1 MKKTKRKAVINLIIF
16 FLLLAG
22 GIYMAI
28 AGVGQN
34 ESGKTANVPLGLD
47 LQGGLSV
54 TYEIQDE
61 KPTSDEIK
69 ATVDKLQ
76 RRVDAYSSEGEV
88 YQEGND
94 RITVEIPLNTEKV
107 DAHDVLDELGQPG
120 QLLFLDSENYTIWQ
134 QNQNNGT
141 NDAYEAVLTGSDI
154 KNAQAGVD
162 DSGTVKDYVVQL
174 QFTDEGAQKFAT
186 ATAANI
192 GKPIYIIY
200 DGAVASAPTVQSAI
214 TDGNAVINKISSYDE
229 AESLASTIKIG
240 ALPLELKQIQYNIVG
255 AKLGQKAVSTSL
267 IAGAIGFGLVCIL
280 MIVLYRFPGFI
291 ASLALTGYV
300 VLMLLIL
307 SIRHITLTLP
317 GIAGIILSIGM
328 AVDANVIIFTRIR
341 EEISA
346 GSGVRA
352 AVKAG
357 FSKALSAIL
366 DGNITTLIA
375 TVVLMIL
382 GSGSIKGF
390 AVTLMLGIVLSMFTA
405 LFVTKMLLNSF
416 LELGVQNP
424 KMYGKAKEP
433 KIHGYVK
440 NFKICGVASLIVIIA
455 GLAFL
460 GVNHSRIGKS
470 LNYSLEFTGGTS
482 TTATFAED
490 DVYTLE
496 RAESEVAPAIAETA
510 GIDAGTIQIQTVEGN
525 NQVIFKTSELTEEQS
540 AKIDDLLKSQFKAT
554 EVDNQSIS
562 STISGEMKKD
572 AIVAIAV
579 SSVLMLLYIAFR
591 FSDVKFGVSAVLA
604 LVHDVLVVFAAYS
617 IGTLSV
623 GNTFIACMLTIVGY
637 SINATIIIFDRI
649 RENMRT
655 QDSKESLEELV
666 NKSIGQTFT
675 RTIYTSL
682 TTFIMV
688 FVLFVMGVTSLKEF
702 TFTLMLGIVCGAYSS
717 VCITGAL
724 WYVMKTGKN
733 AKVQAASV
741 PAKQVESVKTESSE
755 ESSSDG
761 NVQKAAKSKTKK
773 NRKI

>member
-346 GSGVRA
+346 GRGVRA

-496 RAESEVAPAIAETA
+496 RAESEVAPVIAETA

-717 VCITGAL
+717 VCITGPL
-724 WYVMKTGKN
+724 WYTMKKKFSKKN
-733 AKVQAASV
+733 A
-741 PAKQVESVKTESSE
+741 
-755 ESSSDG
+755 
-761 NVQKAAKSKTKK
+761 
-773 NRKI
+773 

>member
-214 TDGNAVINKISSYDE
+214 TDGNSVINKISSYDE

-496 RAESEVAPAIAETA
+496 RAESEVAPVIAETA

-717 VCITGAL
+717 VCITGPL
-724 WYVMKTGKN
+724 WYTMKKKFSKKN
-733 AKVQAASV
+733 A
-741 PAKQVESVKTESSE
+741 
-755 ESSSDG
+755 
-761 NVQKAAKSKTKK
+761 
-773 NRKI
+773 

>member
-496 RAESEVAPAIAETA
+496 RAESEVAPVIAETA

-637 SINATIIIFDRI
+637 SIIIIFDRI

-717 VCITGAL
+717 VCITGPL
-724 WYVMKTGKN
+724 WYTMKKKFSKKN
-733 AKVQAASV
+733 A
-741 PAKQVESVKTESSE
+741 
-755 ESSSDG
+755 
-761 NVQKAAKSKTKK
+761 
-773 NRKI
+773 

>member
-267 IAGAIGFGLVCIL
+267 IAGVIGFGLVCIL

-496 RAESEVAPAIAETA
+496 RAESEVAPVIAETA

-717 VCITGAL
+717 VCITGPL
-724 WYVMKTGKN
+724 WYTMKKKFSKKN
-733 AKVQAASV
+733 A
-741 PAKQVESVKTESSE
+741 
-755 ESSSDG
+755 
-761 NVQKAAKSKTKK
+761 
-773 NRKI
+773 

>member
-141 NDAYEAVLTGSDI
+141 NDAYEAVLTGSHI

-496 RAESEVAPAIAETA
+496 RAESEVAPVIAETA

-717 VCITGAL
+717 VCITGPL
-724 WYVMKTGKN
+724 WYTMKKKFSKKN
-733 AKVQAASV
+733 A
-741 PAKQVESVKTESSE
+741 
-755 ESSSDG
+755 
-761 NVQKAAKSKTKK
+761 
-773 NRKI
+773 

>member
-1 MKKTKRKAVINLIIF
+1 MKKTKRKAVINLII

-496 RAESEVAPAIAETA
+496 RAESEVAPVIAETA

-717 VCITGAL
+717 VCITGPL
-724 WYVMKTGKN
+724 WYTMKKKFSKKN
-733 AKVQAASV
+733 A
-741 PAKQVESVKTESSE
+741 
-755 ESSSDG
+755 
-761 NVQKAAKSKTKK
+761 
-773 NRKI
+773 

>member
-496 RAESEVAPAIAETA
+496 RAESEVAPVIAETA

-666 NKSIGQTFT
+666 NRSIGQTFT

-717 VCITGAL
+717 VCITGPL
-724 WYVMKTGKN
+724 WYTMKKKFSKKN
-733 AKVQAASV
+733 A
-741 PAKQVESVKTESSE
+741 
-755 ESSSDG
+755 
-761 NVQKAAKSKTKK
+761 
-773 NRKI
+773 

>member
-496 RAESEVAPAIAETA
+496 RAESEVAPVIAETA

-702 TFTLMLGIVCGAYSS
+702 TFTLMLGIVCGASSS
-717 VCITGAL
+717 VCITGPL
-724 WYVMKTGKN
+724 WYTMKKKFSKKN
-733 AKVQAASV
+733 A
-741 PAKQVESVKTESSE
+741 
-755 ESSSDG
+755 
-761 NVQKAAKSKTKK
+761 
-773 NRKI
+773 

>member
-61 KPTSDEIK
+61 KPTSDEID

-174 QFTDEGAQKFAT
+174 QFTDEGSQKFAT

-346 GSGVRA
+346 GNSVRA
-352 AVKAG
+352 AVKSG

-496 RAESEVAPAIAETA
+496 RAESEVAPVIAETA

-717 VCITGAL
+717 VCITGPL
-724 WYVMKTGKN
+724 WYTMKKKFSKKN
-733 AKVQAASV
+733 A
-741 PAKQVESVKTESSE
+741 
-755 ESSSDG
+755 
-761 NVQKAAKSKTKK
+761 
-773 NRKI
+773 

>member
-496 RAESEVAPAIAETA
+496 RAESEVAPVIAETA

-717 VCITGAL
+717 VCITGPL
-724 WYVMKTGKN
+724 SYTMKKKFSKKN
-733 AKVQAASV
+733 A
-741 PAKQVESVKTESSE
+741 
-755 ESSSDG
+755 
-761 NVQKAAKSKTKK
+761 
-773 NRKI
+773 

>member
-255 AKLGQKAVSTSL
+255 AKLGQEAGSTSL

-496 RAESEVAPAIAETA
+496 RAESEVAPVIAETA

-717 VCITGAL
+717 VCITGPL
-724 WYVMKTGKN
+724 WYTMKKKFSKKN
-733 AKVQAASV
+733 A
-741 PAKQVESVKTESSE
+741 
-755 ESSSDG
+755 
-761 NVQKAAKSKTKK
+761 
-773 NRKI
+773 

>member
-496 RAESEVAPAIAETA
+496 RAESEVAPVIAETA

-688 FVLFVMGVTSLKEF
+688 FMLFLLGVASIREF
-702 TFTLMLGIVCGAYSS
+702 ALPLMAGLLCGAYSS
-717 VCITGAL
+717 ICIATEL
-724 WYVMKTGKN
+724 WYIMRLHLGKN
-733 AKVQAASV
+733 RLI
-741 PAKQVESVKTESSE
+741 
-755 ESSSDG
+755 
-761 NVQKAAKSKTKK
+761 KK
-773 NRKI
+773 

>member
-496 RAESEVAPAIAETA
+496 RAESEVAPVIAETA

-655 QDSKESLEELV
+655 QDSKESLAELV
-666 NKSIGQTFT
+666 NKTIGQTFT

-717 VCITGAL
+717 VCITGPL
-724 WYVMKTGKN
+724 WYTMKKKFSKKN
-733 AKVQAASV
+733 A
-741 PAKQVESVKTESSE
+741 
-755 ESSSDG
+755 
-761 NVQKAAKSKTKK
+761 
-773 NRKI
+773 

>member
-28 AGVGQN
+28 AGGGQN

-496 RAESEVAPAIAETA
+496 RAESEVAPVIAETA

-717 VCITGAL
+717 VCITGPL
-724 WYVMKTGKN
+724 WYTMKKKFSKKN
-733 AKVQAASV
+733 A
-741 PAKQVESVKTESSE
+741 
-755 ESSSDG
+755 
-761 NVQKAAKSKTKK
+761 
-773 NRKI
+773 

>member
-1 MKKTKRKAVINLIIF
+1 MKKTKRKAVVNLIIF

-496 RAESEVAPAIAETA
+496 RAESEVAPVIAETA

-717 VCITGAL
+717 VCITGPL
-724 WYVMKTGKN
+724 WYTMKKKFSKKN
-733 AKVQAASV
+733 A
-741 PAKQVESVKTESSE
+741 
-755 ESSSDG
+755 
-761 NVQKAAKSKTKK
+761 
-773 NRKI
+773 

>member
-496 RAESEVAPAIAETA
+496 RAESEVAPVIAETA

-623 GNTFIACMLTIVGY
+623 GITFIACMLTIVGY

-717 VCITGAL
+717 VCITGPL
-724 WYVMKTGKN
+724 WYTMKKKFSKKN
-733 AKVQAASV
+733 A
-741 PAKQVESVKTESSE
+741 
-755 ESSSDG
+755 
-761 NVQKAAKSKTKK
+761 
-773 NRKI
+773 

>member
-496 RAESEVAPAIAETA
+496 RAESEVAPVIAETA

-702 TFTLMLGIVCGAYSS
+702 TFALMLGIVCGAYSS
-717 VCITGAL
+717 VCITGPL
-724 WYVMKTGKN
+724 WYTMKKKFSKKN
-733 AKVQAASV
+733 A
-741 PAKQVESVKTESSE
+741 
-755 ESSSDG
+755 
-761 NVQKAAKSKTKK
+761 
-773 NRKI
+773 

>member
-1 MKKTKRKAVINLIIF
+1 MKKTKRKAVVNLIIF

-28 AGVGQN
+28 AGVGKN

-61 KPTSDEIK
+61 KPSKDEID

-76 RRVDAYSSEGEV
+76 RRVDEYSSEGEV
-88 YQEGND
+88 YQEGDD

-107 DAHDVLDELGQPG
+107 DAHDVLDQLGQPG

-141 NDAYEAVLTGSDI
+141 DDAYEAVLTGSDI

-174 QFTDEGAQKFAT
+174 QFTEEGAQKFAT

-200 DGAVASAPTVQSAI
+200 DGKVASAPTVQSAI
-214 TDGNAVINKISSYDE
+214 TDGNAVINKISDYDE
-229 AESLASTIKIG
+229 AENLAATIKIG

-267 IAGAIGFGLVCIL
+267 VAGAIGFGLVCIL
-280 MIVLYRFPGFI
+280 MIILYRFPGVI

-440 NFKICGVASLIVIIA
+440 NFKICGIASLIVIIA

-496 RAESEVAPAIAETA
+496 RAESEVAPAIAEA
-510 GIDAGTIQIQTVEGN
+510 VGIDAGTIQIQTVEGN

-717 VCITGAL
+717 VCITGPL
-724 WYVMKTGKN
+724 WYTMKKKFSKKN
-733 AKVQAASV
+733 A
-741 PAKQVESVKTESSE
+741 
-755 ESSSDG
+755 
-761 NVQKAAKSKTKK
+761 
-773 NRKI
+773 

>member
-162 DSGTVKDYVVQL
+162 DTGTVKDYVVQL

-496 RAESEVAPAIAETA
+496 RAESEVAPVIAETA

-717 VCITGAL
+717 VCITGPL
-724 WYVMKTGKN
+724 WYTMKKKFSKKN
-733 AKVQAASV
+733 A
-741 PAKQVESVKTESSE
+741 
-755 ESSSDG
+755 
-761 NVQKAAKSKTKK
+761 
-773 NRKI
+773 

>member
-120 QLLFLDSENYTIWQ
+120 QLLFLDSEDYTIWQ

-496 RAESEVAPAIAETA
+496 RAESEVAPVIAETA

-717 VCITGAL
+717 VCITGPL
-724 WYVMKTGKN
+724 WYTMKKKFSKKN
-733 AKVQAASV
+733 A
-741 PAKQVESVKTESSE
+741 
-755 ESSSDG
+755 
-761 NVQKAAKSKTKK
+761 
-773 NRKI
+773 

>member
-28 AGVGQN
+28 AGVGKN

-61 KPTSDEIK
+61 KPSSDEIN

-120 QLLFLDSENYTIWQ
+120 QLLFLDPTNYTIWQ
-134 QNQNNGT
+134 SNQSNGT
-141 NDAYEAVLTGSDI
+141 NDAYEAALTGSDI

-174 QFTDEGAQKFAT
+174 QFTDEGAQKFAAVT
-186 ATAANI
+186 SANI

-200 DGAVASAPTVQSAI
+200 DGAVASAPTVQAAI
-214 TDGNAVINKISSYDE
+214 TDGNAVINKISSYEE
-229 AESLASTIKIG
+229 AENLASTIKIG

-255 AKLGQKAVSTSL
+255 AKLGQRAVSTSL
-267 IAGAIGFGLVCIL
+267 IAGAIGFALVCVL

-346 GSGVRA
+346 GNGVRA

-375 TVVLMIL
+375 TVVLMAL

-440 NFKICGVASLIVIIA
+440 NFKICGIASLIVIVA

-490 DVYTLE
+490 NVYTLE
-496 RAESEVAPAIAETA
+496 RAESEVAPAIAEA
-510 GIDAGTIQIQTVEGN
+510 VGIDAGTIQIQTVEGT
-525 NQVIFKTSELTEEQS
+525 NQVIFKTAELTEEQS
-540 AKIDDLLKSQFKAT
+540 AKVDDLLKSQFAAT

-655 QDSKESLEELV
+655 QDSKESLEDLV

-688 FVLFVMGVTSLKEF
+688 FVLFVMGVASLKEF

-717 VCITGAL
+717 VCITGPL
-724 WYVMKTGKN
+724 WYTMKKKFAKKN
-733 AKVQAASV
+733 A
-741 PAKQVESVKTESSE
+741 
-755 ESSSDG
+755 
-761 NVQKAAKSKTKK
+761 
-773 NRKI
+773 

>member
-28 AGVGQN
+28 AGVGKN

-61 KPTSDEIK
+61 KPSKDEID

-76 RRVDAYSSEGEV
+76 RRVDEYSSEGEV
-88 YQEGND
+88 YQEGDD

-107 DAHDVLDELGQPG
+107 DAHDVLDQLGQPG

-174 QFTDEGAQKFAT
+174 QFTEEGAQKFAT

-200 DGAVASAPTVQSAI
+200 DGKVASAPTVQSAI
-214 TDGNAVINKISSYDE
+214 TDGNAVINKISDYDE
-229 AESLASTIKIG
+229 AENLAATIKIG

-267 IAGAIGFGLVCIL
+267 IAGAIGFALVCIL
-280 MIVLYRFPGFI
+280 MIVLYRFPGVI

-346 GSGVRA
+346 GNGVRA

-375 TVVLMIL
+375 TVVLMLL

-455 GLAFL
+455 GFAFL

-496 RAESEVAPAIAETA
+496 RAESEVAPVIAETA

-717 VCITGAL
+717 VCITGPL
-724 WYVMKTGKN
+724 WYTMKKKFSKKN
-733 AKVQAASV
+733 A
-741 PAKQVESVKTESSE
+741 
-755 ESSSDG
+755 
-761 NVQKAAKSKTKK
+761 
-773 NRKI
+773 

>member
-28 AGVGQN
+28 AGVGKN

-61 KPTSDEIK
+61 KPSKDEID

-88 YQEGND
+88 YQEGDD

-107 DAHDVLDELGQPG
+107 DAHDVLDQLGQPG

-174 QFTDEGAQKFAT
+174 QFTEEGAQKFAT

-200 DGAVASAPTVQSAI
+200 DGKVASAPTVQSAI
-214 TDGNAVINKISSYDE
+214 TDGNAVINKNSNYDE
-229 AESLASTIKIG
+229 AENLAATIKIG

-280 MIVLYRFPGFI
+280 MIILYRFPGFI

-346 GSGVRA
+346 GNSVRA
-352 AVKAG
+352 AVKTG

-496 RAESEVAPAIAETA
+496 RAESEVAPVIAETA

-717 VCITGAL
+717 VCITGPL
-724 WYVMKTGKN
+724 WYTMKKKFSKKN
-733 AKVQAASV
+733 A
-741 PAKQVESVKTESSE
+741 
-755 ESSSDG
+755 
-761 NVQKAAKSKTKK
+761 
-773 NRKI
+773 

>member
-496 RAESEVAPAIAETA
+496 RAESEVAPVIAETA

-562 STISGEMKKD
+562 SSISGEMKKD

-717 VCITGAL
+717 VCITGPL
-724 WYVMKTGKN
+724 WYTMKKKFSKKN
-733 AKVQAASV
+733 A
-741 PAKQVESVKTESSE
+741 
-755 ESSSDG
+755 
-761 NVQKAAKSKTKK
+761 
-773 NRKI
+773 

>member
-28 AGVGQN
+28 AGVGKN

-61 KPTSDEIK
+61 KPSSDEID

-120 QLLFLDSENYTIWQ
+120 QLLFLDSTNYTIWQ
-134 QNQNNGT
+134 SNQSNGT
-141 NDAYEAVLTGSDI
+141 NDAYEAALTGSDI

-174 QFTDEGAQKFAT
+174 QFTDEGAQKFAAVT
-186 ATAANI
+186 SANI

-200 DGAVASAPTVQSAI
+200 DGAVASAPTVQAAI
-214 TDGNAVINKISSYDE
+214 TDGNAVINKISSYEE
-229 AESLASTIKIG
+229 AENLASTIKIG

-267 IAGAIGFGLVCIL
+267 IAGAIGFALVCVL

-346 GSGVRA
+346 GNGVRA

-375 TVVLMIL
+375 TVVLMAL

-440 NFKICGVASLIVIIA
+440 NFKICGIASLIVIVA

-490 DVYTLE
+490 NVYTLE
-496 RAESEVAPAIAETA
+496 RAESEVAPAIAEA
-510 GIDAGTIQIQTVEGN
+510 VGIDAGTIQIQTVEGT
-525 NQVIFKTSELTEEQS
+525 NQVIFKTAELTEEQS
-540 AKIDDLLKSQFKAT
+540 AKVDDLLKSQFAAT

-688 FVLFVMGVTSLKEF
+688 FVLFVMGVASLKEF

-717 VCITGAL
+717 VCITGPL
-724 WYVMKTGKN
+724 WYTMKK
-733 AKVQAASV
+733 KF
-741 PAKQVESVKTESSE
+741 
-755 ESSSDG
+755 
-761 NVQKAAKSKTKK
+761 TKK
-773 NRKI
+773 NA

>member
-267 IAGAIGFGLVCIL
+267 IAGAIGFGLVCFL
-280 MIVLYRFPGFI
+280 MFVLYRFSGFI

-328 AVDANVIIFTRIR
+328 AVDANGIIFSRIR

-496 RAESEVAPAIAETA
+496 RAESEVAPVIAETA

-675 RTIYTSL
+675 RTIYSSL

-717 VCITGAL
+717 VCITGPL
-724 WYVMKTGKN
+724 WYTMKKKFSKKN
-733 AKVQAASV
+733 A
-741 PAKQVESVKTESSE
+741 
-755 ESSSDG
+755 
-761 NVQKAAKSKTKK
+761 
-773 NRKI
+773 

>member
-28 AGVGQN
+28 AGVGKN

-61 KPTSDEIK
+61 KPSSDEIN

-120 QLLFLDSENYTIWQ
+120 QLLFLDSTNYTIWQ
-134 QNQNNGT
+134 SNQSNGT
-141 NDAYEAVLTGSDI
+141 NDAYEAALTGSDI

-174 QFTDEGAQKFAT
+174 QFTDEGAQKFAAVT
-186 ATAANI
+186 SANI

-200 DGAVASAPTVQSAI
+200 DGAVASAPTVQAAI
-214 TDGNAVINKISSYDE
+214 TDGNAVINKISSYEE
-229 AESLASTIKIG
+229 AENLASTIKIG

-267 IAGAIGFGLVCIL
+267 IAGAIGFALVCVL

-346 GSGVRA
+346 GNGVRA

-375 TVVLMIL
+375 TVVLMAL

-440 NFKICGVASLIVIIA
+440 NFKICGIASLIVIVA
-455 GLAFL
+455 GFAFL

-490 DVYTLE
+490 NVYTLE
-496 RAESEVAPAIAETA
+496 RAESEVAPAIAKA
-510 GIDAGTIQIQTVEGN
+510 VGIDAGTIQIQTVEGT
-525 NQVIFKTSELTEEQS
+525 NQVIFKTAELTEEQS
-540 AKIDDLLKSQFKAT
+540 AKVDDLLKSQFAAT

-688 FVLFVMGVTSLKEF
+688 FVLFVMGVASLKEF

-717 VCITGAL
+717 VCITGPL
-724 WYVMKTGKN
+724 WYTMKKKFAKKN
-733 AKVQAASV
+733 A
-741 PAKQVESVKTESSE
+741 
-755 ESSSDG
+755 
-761 NVQKAAKSKTKK
+761 
-773 NRKI
+773 

>member
-28 AGVGQN
+28 AGVGKN

-61 KPTSDEIK
+61 KPSKDEID

-76 RRVDAYSSEGEV
+76 RRVDEYSSEGEV
-88 YQEGND
+88 YQEGDD

-107 DAHDVLDELGQPG
+107 DAHDVLDQLGQPG

-141 NDAYEAVLTGSDI
+141 DDAYEAVLTGSDI

-174 QFTDEGAQKFAT
+174 QFTEEGAQKFAT

-200 DGAVASAPTVQSAI
+200 DGKVASAPTVQSAI
-214 TDGNAVINKISSYDE
+214 TDGNAVINKISDYDE
-229 AESLASTIKIG
+229 AENLAATIKIG

-267 IAGAIGFGLVCIL
+267 VAGAIGFGLVCIL
-280 MIVLYRFPGFI
+280 MIILYRFPGVI

-440 NFKICGVASLIVIIA
+440 KFKICGIASLIVIIA

-496 RAESEVAPAIAETA
+496 RAESEVAPAIAEA
-510 GIDAGTIQIQTVEGN
+510 VGIDAGTIQIQTVEGN

-717 VCITGAL
+717 VCITGPL
-724 WYVMKTGKN
+724 WYTMKKKFSKKN
-733 AKVQAASV
+733 A
-741 PAKQVESVKTESSE
+741 
-755 ESSSDG
+755 
-761 NVQKAAKSKTKK
+761 
-773 NRKI
+773 

>member
-1 MKKTKRKAVINLIIF
+1 M
-16 FLLLAG
+16 
-22 GIYMAI
+22 
-28 AGVGQN
+28 
-34 ESGKTANVPLGLD
+34 GLD

-496 RAESEVAPAIAETA
+496 RAESEVAPVIAETA

-717 VCITGAL
+717 VCITGPL
-724 WYVMKTGKN
+724 WYTMKKKFSKKN
-733 AKVQAASV
+733 A
-741 PAKQVESVKTESSE
+741 
-755 ESSSDG
+755 
-761 NVQKAAKSKTKK
+761 
-773 NRKI
+773 

>member
-496 RAESEVAPAIAETA
+496 RAESEVAPVIAETA

-562 STISGEMKKD
+562 STISGEMKKG

-717 VCITGAL
+717 VCITGPL
-724 WYVMKTGKN
+724 WYTMKKKFSKKN
-733 AKVQAASV
+733 A
-741 PAKQVESVKTESSE
+741 
-755 ESSSDG
+755 
-761 NVQKAAKSKTKK
+761 
-773 NRKI
+773 

>member
-186 ATAANI
+186 VTAANI

-496 RAESEVAPAIAETA
+496 RAESEVAPVIAETA

-717 VCITGAL
+717 VCITGPL
-724 WYVMKTGKN
+724 WYTMKKKFSKKN
-733 AKVQAASV
+733 A
-741 PAKQVESVKTESSE
+741 
-755 ESSSDG
+755 
-761 NVQKAAKSKTKK
+761 
-773 NRKI
+773 

>member
-28 AGVGQN
+28 AGVGKN

-61 KPTSDEIK
+61 KPSKDEIA

-76 RRVDAYSSEGEV
+76 RRVDEYSSEGEV
-88 YQEGND
+88 YQEGDD

-107 DAHDVLDELGQPG
+107 DAHDVLDQLGQPG

-134 QNQNNGT
+134 NNQNNGT
-141 NDAYEAVLTGSDI
+141 DDAYEAVLTGSDI

-174 QFTDEGAQKFAT
+174 QFTEDGASKFAT

-200 DGAVASAPTVQSAI
+200 DGKVASAPTVQNAI
-214 TDGNAVINKISSYDE
+214 TDGNAVINKISGYDE
-229 AESLASTIKIG
+229 AENLAATIKIG

-280 MIVLYRFPGFI
+280 MIVLYRFPGFL

-346 GSGVRA
+346 GNGVRA

-375 TVVLMIL
+375 TVVLMLL

-482 TTATFAED
+482 TTATFADD

-496 RAESEVAPAIAETA
+496 RAESEVAPAIAKA
-510 GIDAGTIQIQTVEGN
+510 VGIEAGTIQIQTVEGN
-525 NQVIFKTSELTEEQS
+525 NQVIFKTAELTEEQS
-540 AKIDDLLKSQFKAT
+540 AQVDDLLKSQFKAT

-591 FSDVKFGVSAVLA
+591 FSDVKFGISAVLA

-655 QDSKESLEELV
+655 QDSKESLEALV

-717 VCITGAL
+717 VCITGPL
-724 WYVMKTGKN
+724 WYTMKKH
-733 AKVQAASV
+733 
-741 PAKQVESVKTESSE
+741 
-755 ESSSDG
+755 
-761 NVQKAAKSKTKK
+761 TKK
-773 NRKI
+773 KA